1 MSENFSNKSLFFNNR
16 WHRNITKKKLNRSFN
31 EKNISFS
38 SSSNTDLNKLILSS
52 KKAVSI
58 WSNFEISKKKII
70 LKKISKILK
79 KNRKIIAKDMMIDTG
94 KSYDECYKELTFCCK
109 LWDEAIKI
117 NKKFFENKIKLNK
130 SVIIKEVKQPI
141 GIVGLF
147 IPYNNYMVVLSERL
161 PFLLMSGSV
170 AIIKPNEL
178 GVLGII
184 KFLDLLKLKLKK
196 IPGII
201 NMIIGKKSIG
211 VKIVKSMN
219 IPMIDFTG
227 SKIVGKNISIEGA
240 KQFKRVNLEL
250 GGKNPSIISKNANL
264 KKAAASIVN
273 DFTGNAGQNCVAISR
288 AYIHKNI
295 YNRFKFLLFK
305 NLKIQ
310 NFQQKLR
317 NKKNTIKILKYI
329 NNNKI
334 YFQKRLCY
342 GKITNNYKKVKPLV
356 FENID
361 NNNFLYKEELFMP
374 ILIIE
379 KFDNINKA
387 INKANNSE
395 YGLSG
400 TLWAKKNFNSE
411 KILSKVESG
420 RLWLN
425 GSIYQN
431 YPFLRVGGVKSS
443 GNGRVAG
450 LDSINNYCIFK
461 TMIINKN

>member
-1 MSENFSNKSLFFNNR
+1 MNENFSNKSLFFNNK
-16 WHRNITKKKLNRSFN
+16 WQKNITKKKLNRSYN
-31 EKNISFS
+31 EKNISFK
-38 SSSNTDLNKLILSS
+38 SSNSIDLNKLILSS
-52 KKAVSI
+52 KKAASI
-58 WSNFEISKKKII
+58 WSNFEINEKKKI
-70 LKKISKILK
+70 LKKISKVLK
-79 KNRKIIAKDMMIDTG
+79 ENRKIIAKDMMIDTG
-94 KSYDECYKELTFCCK
+94 KSYDECFKELTFCCK
-109 LWDEAIKI
+109 LWDEAIRV
-117 NKKFFENKIKLNK
+117 NKKFFENKINFNK
-130 SVIIKEVKQPI
+130 STIIKELKQPI

-184 KFLDLLKLKLKK
+184 KFLDLVKLKIKK

-201 NMIIGKKSIG
+201 NMIIGEKSIG
-211 VKIVKSMN
+211 VKIVKSNN

-227 SKIVGKNISIEGA
+227 SKTVGRNISIEGA

-250 GGKNPSIISKNANL
+250 GGKNPSIISYNANL

-295 YNRFKFLLFK
+295 YNKFKFLLFK

-317 NKKNTIKILKYI
+317 NKKNTIKILNYI
-329 NNNKI
+329 NNNI
-334 YFQKRLCY
+334 NYFQKRLCY
-342 GKITNNYKKVKPLV
+342 GKITNNHKKVKPLV
-356 FENID
+356 FENIH

-374 ILIIE
+374 ILVIE
-379 KFDNINKA
+379 KFENINEA

-400 TLWAKKNFNSE
+400 TLWAKKNVNSQ
-411 KILSKVESG
+411 KILSKIESG

-431 YPFLRVGGVKSS
+431 YPFLRVGGLKSS

-450 LDSINNYCIFK
+450 VDSINNYCLFK
-461 TMIINKN
+461 TIIINKN